1 MRKIALLA
9 AVVLSAA
16 YANTSPSHAATD
28 AELYNL
34 NKNTHVFLRDAW
46 NPYAATAKPAKA
58 TGKKIAR
65 RKSKA

>member
-1 MRKIALLA
+1 MRKIALLT

-16 YANTSPSHAATD
+16 YANTGTSYAATD

-34 NKNTHVFLRDAW
+34 NKNTHLFMRDAW
-46 NPYAATAKPAKA
+46 NPYAATARPA

-65 RKSKA
+65 KKSRG